1 MNILFLTLVKID
13 TLNSRGIYT
22 DLMRKFMKEG
32 HSVYIVSPL
41 ERYFNQKTKII
52 HENDAKILRVKT
64 LNIFKANIIEKGIAI
79 ILLEYQFKKAIK
91 QYFKDIAFDLILYS
105 TPPITLTK
113 TVKEIKRRDEAV
125 SYLLLKDIFPQNA
138 VDIGMMSSRGLIH
151 FLFRKKEK
159 SLYQISDY
167 IGCMSLANVEYIKKY
182 NPEIPKKK
190 IEICPNSIEL
200 VDKHLYAVK
209 KTDIRKKYNIPEDM
223 TVFIYGGNL
232 GKPQGLDF
240 LLTVLQFNKK
250 REDIFFVI
258 CGSGTEY
265 LKIENYLKNNKIDN
279 VLLLFQLSKEKYD
292 ELVQACDVGLIFLN
306 KKFTI
311 PNYPSRLLSYLEY
324 KMPILTATD
333 INTDIGKIAE
343 KNQYGFWCEN
353 GDIESFNKIIDKYVS
368 NGEIVQKMG
377 INGYNY
383 LINNYTVDISYDVI
397 MKHFM

>member
-1 MNILFLTLVKID
+1 
-13 TLNSRGIYT
+13 
-22 DLMRKFMKEG
+22 MKEG

>member
-1 MNILFLTLVKID
+1 MNILFLTLAKID

-22 DLMRKFMKEG
+22 DLMRKFIKEG
-32 HSVYIVSPL
+32 HSVCIVSPL
-41 ERYFNQKTKII
+41 ERYLNQKTKII
-52 HENDAKILRVKT
+52 YENDVKILKVKT

-79 ILLEYQFKKAIK
+79 ILLEYQFKKSVK
-91 QYFKDIAFDLILYS
+91 QYFKDITFDLILYS

-113 TVKEIKRRDEAV
+113 TVKEIKRRDKSV

-138 VDIGMMSSRGLIH
+138 VDIGMMSRRGLLH
-151 FLFRKKEK
+151 SLFRKKEK
-159 SLYQISDY
+159 ILYQISDY

-182 NPEIPKKK
+182 NPEIPEEK
-190 IEICPNSIEL
+190 IEVCPNSIEL
-200 VDKHLYAVK
+200 VDKYLHIIRK
-209 KTDIRKKYNIPEDM
+209 SDIRKKYNIPEDM

-265 LKIENYLKNNKIDN
+265 LKIENYLNNNKIDN
-279 VLLLFQLSKEKYD
+279 VLLLSQLSKEKYD
-292 ELVQACDVGLIFLN
+292 ELAQSCDVGLIFLN

-324 KMPILTATD
+324 KMPILAATD
-333 INTDIGKIAE
+333 INTDLGKIAE
-343 KNQYGFWCEN
+343 KNQYGFWCKN
-353 GDIESFNKIIDKYVS
+353 GDINSFNKILDKYT
-368 NGEIVQKMG
+368 NNKEIIQKMG
-377 INGYNY
+377 LNGYNY
-383 LINNYTVDISYDVI
+383 LINNYTVDISYNVI
-397 MKHFM
+397 MKHFI